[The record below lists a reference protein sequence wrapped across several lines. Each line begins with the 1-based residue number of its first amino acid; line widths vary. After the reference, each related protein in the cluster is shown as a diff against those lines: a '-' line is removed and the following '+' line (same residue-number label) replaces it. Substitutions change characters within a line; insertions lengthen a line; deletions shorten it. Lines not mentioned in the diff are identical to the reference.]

1 MERVLKAIYGQVRSG
16 KDYRSYVDLKDFCR
30 EVMKT
35 DIPLAIKYLSLL
47 SDRIEQVMPTL
58 PFEEMG
64 SFFELHHDVVLLGAP
79 HSFHLYLLAVEWKRD
94 PDRKFYPPRRRV
106 LRVLVDDLQDLA
118 DHKLDFLGISLPPR
132 VGKLVSDDTK
142 VLTKEGWKNHGD
154 LCVGDYVISPNGNFV
169 KVTHVFP
176 KNLADVRVKFT
187 DGTHV
192 DVHENHEWVV
202 YNRHKGKYEVVETK
216 AMFDDYEV
224 GIPGHRGHRYFYQLP
239 LKNYVKGEVKKL
251 PVPAYTFGAWL
262 GDGTN
267 TNPRIS
273 IDHRDRP
280 IVERIIADGYAVASY
295 NVHKETG
302 VEYFAFDKLRFDLQK
317 IGMCHSRQTCPKHI
331 PQEYLIAPIQ
341 HRLAL
346 LAGLLDTDGCL
357 QSKRYFFSTTEPQ
370 LRDDF
375 ISLISTFGW
384 RCSVAEHA
392 PTTSSSGIVGRRTV
406 WTISFHPD
414 CPIPCQLERKQI
426 KEFAERR
433 RTAICGFERID
444 PKPGNCISV
453 EGGVYCVGERLIPTH
468 NSTLCIF
475 FMTWMMGRNPD
486 VANVMSGHSDKLT
499 DGFYR
504 ELLSI
509 IKDTSQYDWT
519 VVFPNV
525 PIADTSAKN
534 ETIDLNH
541 TKRFPTMT
549 CRSIGGTLT
558 GAVEIGSGGVLYC
571 DDLVEDLEES
581 LNPARLDAKYNA
593 YLNQLK
599 DRKKLGALE
608 LMVGTRWNVF
618 DPLGRIQDQY
628 EGNERYRFRVI
639 PALNEDDESNF
650 NYEYGVGFDT
660 AYYHDMRD
668 SIDPATWNAKYQGAP
683 YIREGLLFPEDELLT
698 YNGVLPDGDP
708 EKVVVCDVAWGGGD
722 SLSMPIVYKFG
733 EDVYIHDVVF
743 NKGDKSV
750 TYPVVIGRIKQ
761 HLPHKARF
769 EANNGGHEYADNVDK
784 ALRKDGVH
792 IHEVA
797 LNAITEVD
805 IPEDVSVSISEELH
819 SYQVDLADYDGKL
832 SVAEILQK
840 CANASGCVLYQDR
853 KGVLTI
859 EKLRYSET
867 GYIIPLKLSPSYPK
881 VELSRSLKN
890 VSVTYGVEGVYLL
903 PCNDSGETQTVE
915 NDFILTENQAAIVAE
930 WVADGLRGRKTISGE
945 FRSDPRI
952 DLFDVLRVENKY
964 GTVTGVAI
972 TDIKYSFS
980 GAFRASYS
988 GQVRGTTVPVYCGEV
1003 FSGEVT

>member
-64 SFFELHHDVVLLGAP
+64 GFFELHHDVVLLGAP

-106 LRVLVDDLQDLA
+106 LKVLVDDLQDLA
-118 DHKLDFLGISLPPR
+118 DGKLDFLGISLPPR
-132 VGKLVSDDTK
+132 VGK
-142 VLTKEGWKNHGD
+142 
-154 LCVGDYVISPNGNFV
+154 
-169 KVTHVFP
+169 
-176 KNLADVRVKFT
+176 
-187 DGTHV
+187 
-192 DVHENHEWVV
+192 
-202 YNRHKGKYEVVETK
+202 
-216 AMFDDYEV
+216 
-224 GIPGHRGHRYFYQLP
+224 
-239 LKNYVKGEVKKL
+239 
-251 PVPAYTFGAWL
+251 
-262 GDGTN
+262 
-267 TNPRIS
+267 
-273 IDHRDRP
+273 
-280 IVERIIADGYAVASY
+280 
-295 NVHKETG
+295 
-302 VEYFAFDKLRFDLQK
+302 
-317 IGMCHSRQTCPKHI
+317 
-331 PQEYLIAPIQ
+331 
-341 HRLAL
+341 
-346 LAGLLDTDGCL
+346 
-357 QSKRYFFSTTEPQ
+357 
-370 LRDDF
+370 
-375 ISLISTFGW
+375 
-384 RCSVAEHA
+384 
-392 PTTSSSGIVGRRTV
+392 
-406 WTISFHPD
+406 
-414 CPIPCQLERKQI
+414 
-426 KEFAERR
+426 
-433 RTAICGFERID
+433 
-444 PKPGNCISV
+444 
-453 EGGVYCVGERLIPTH
+453 
-468 NSTLCIF
+468 STLCIF

-509 IKDTSQYDWT
+509 IKDTTQYDWA

-581 LNPARLDAKYNA
+581 LNPARLEAKYNA

-639 PALNEDDESNF
+639 PALNDGDESNF

-660 AYYHDMRD
+660 AYYRDMRE
-668 SIDPATWNAKYQGAP
+668 SIDDATWNAKYQGAP

-750 TYPVVIGRIKQ
+750 TYPVVIGRIKL

-784 ALRKDGVH
+784 ALRKDGIH
-792 IHEVA
+792 IHVFSKKAPSSQSKLARIVQFAPDIKRFYFLATKYRSKEYREFMREVTTFVQTGKNPHDDA
-797 LNAITEVD
+797 ADSLAMVADELYHGTAS
-805 IPEDVSVSISEELH
+805 VSV
-819 SYQVDLADYDGKL
+819 VK
-832 SVAEILQK
+832 
-840 CANASGCVLYQDR
+840 R
-853 KGVLTI
+853 
-859 EKLRYSET
+859 
-867 GYIIPLKLSPSYPK
+867 P
-881 VELSRSLKN
+881 
-890 VSVTYGVEGVYLL
+890 
-903 PCNDSGETQTVE
+903 
-915 NDFILTENQAAIVAE
+915 F
-930 WVADGLRGRKTISGE
+930 
-945 FRSDPRI
+945 
-952 DLFDVLRVENKY
+952 
-964 GTVTGVAI
+964 
-972 TDIKYSFS
+972 
-980 GAFRASYS
+980 
-988 GQVRGTTVPVYCGEV
+988 
-1003 FSGEVT
+1003 